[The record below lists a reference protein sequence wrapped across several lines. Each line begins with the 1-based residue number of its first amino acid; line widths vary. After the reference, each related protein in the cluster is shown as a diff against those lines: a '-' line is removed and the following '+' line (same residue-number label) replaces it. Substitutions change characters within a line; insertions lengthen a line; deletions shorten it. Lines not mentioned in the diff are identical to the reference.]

1 VRLRQFRF
9 DDVLFSKDQ
18 FEPWTTRAG
27 ELLSIDTNSP
37 QYKQP
42 GGVSSRARFFCT
54 KLLCA
59 ATADWT
65 MFAGSRERQP
75 RIDGQGTVY

>member
-1 VRLRQFRF
+1 VAITAIPFRRCPVF
-9 DDVLFSKDQ
+9 EHQS
-18 FEPWTTRAG
+18 EPWTTRAG
-27 ELLSIDTNSP
+27 ELLSIEPQLAAVQTTGRCIVDSP
-37 QYKQP
+37 LL
-42 GGVSSRARFFCT
+42 CT